1 MLSEYNLPINFVGRD
16 GFYWWIG
23 QIEFSDKEIKPSN
36 RFKVRIVGQHLKEC
50 EKVATEDLP
59 WASVMLPATTPYSTG
74 NTSGATAN
82 FKPGDWVVGFF
93 LDGSEGQQPM
103 IMGSIGTTA
112 NASTRT
118 PEQDP
123 NPGQTCKS
131 FTNFVRNDR
140 IEATDKSKGSD
151 GNAETTINKNQGGT
165 IAAGSS
171 ATAPNTLLALPC
183 ENSEQNPFG
192 TEFCVELAKPTCP
205 PDTASQFERTL
216 GGLFKAIQDSNG
228 QVGSALVSKYTGGL
242 MKTVDL
248 AQGYINKC
256 FAICRTLLARVKGEI
271 IKWIRKGIDELL
283 KAILTPRNG
292 GLKSVI
298 EFMKKQLEKIGCT
311 IDGLLERILNFL
323 SNLIFGLIMN
333 ILNNATCA
341 IESAVSSFLN
351 DLESMIS
358 GVVAQLLSGIQS
370 ILSVISSPLD
380 IVGQAIS
387 YIMNLL
393 GISCSG
399 VGDGCNEEEENCTTD
414 KPKKGNPL
422 DAILEALSQGDL
434 ANLQTY
440 CSAAYQNADNITTP
454 TVPSVIGGTPTPS
467 TTGTTPTPPTATAAA
482 ATPATPSYNIVA
494 SVPVLNEG
502 DTVTYFVTTDNV
514 ADGTALP
521 YQFNVPSSEISVPVM
536 GTITISVAA
545 GGTTGTGSLAVTI
558 IDDAIY
564 EPTDTM
570 TIELL
575 DTSNNVVSSETVT
588 ILESDLP
595 TAAAAAPAA
604 AVAVSAII
612 NSTGVLNL
620 TNSGSTANPVSF
632 VSGAVAPATPVTS
645 AAVVGNLNMTINNPT
660 TSVTASIFTPP
671 VSTTPSYRLVS
682 NKGIVDEG
690 DSITFTFT
698 TTNVADNTTFNYTM
712 FGSGI
717 ASSDFVSG
725 TTIGSF
731 QVVSN
736 TASITIDIANDT
748 SFEGLELCTFS
759 VNGTGQSVIF
769 GISADT
775 VSTPTT
781 TPPVVPFVTPVP
793 CPPVVD
799 STGQIVS
806 IGVCTVGGPYLT
818 PPFISISGAGFGA
831 SAIAELDN
839 DGYLT
844 GINILRPGIGY
855 EPTEINSQCIITGFI
870 LTRVGS
876 SYTSTPTVY
885 INGDSSIA
893 SATID
898 DSGRVIG
905 VEIVD
910 RTRVFNSYPKV
921 EIFGDGYGAA
931 AVAKVSCITTE
942 DYINLGID
950 LGDGRQGSYVDCP

>member
-1 MLSEYNLPINFVGRD
+1 MLSEYNLPINFAGRD

-23 QIEFSDKEIKPSN
+23 QIEASDKEIKPSN

-50 EKVATEDLP
+50 GKVATQDLP

-82 FKPGDWVVGFF
+82 FKSGDWVVGFF
-93 LDGSEGQQPM
+93 LDGAEGQQPM

-112 NASTRT
+112 NASANI
-118 PEQDP
+118 PAEDP
-123 NPGQTCKS
+123 NPGQTCKA

-140 IEATDKSKGSD
+140 IEATDKPKGSE

-192 TEFCVELAKPTCP
+192 TEFCVELAKPSCP

-228 QVGSALVSKYTGGL
+228 QIGSALVSKYTGGL
-242 MKTVDL
+242 MNTVDL

-283 KAILTPRNG
+283 KAILTPKNG

-298 EFMKKQLEKIGCT
+298 EFMKKQLERIGCT

-358 GVVAQLLSGIQS
+358 GVVAQLLSGIQA

-380 IVGQAIS
+380 IIGQAIN

-399 VGDGCNEEEENCTTD
+399 VGEGCNEEEENCTTD

-422 DAILEALSQGDL
+422 DAILEALSNGSLADL
-434 ANLQTY
+434 QNQ
-440 CSAAYQNADNITTP
+440 CDEAYDNADDITTP
-454 TVPSVIGGTPTPS
+454 TVPSVIGGTPSTPVPPPLPPAPVS
-467 TTGTTPTPPTATAAA
+467 PAAIPPTPT
-482 ATPATPSYNIVA
+482 YDIVA
-494 SVPVLNEG
+494 SVPVVDEG

-514 ADGTALP
+514 SNGTALP
-521 YQFNVPSSEISVPVM
+521 YQFNVPAAEISVPVM
-536 GTITISVAA
+536 GTITITVAP
-545 GGTTGTGSLAVTI
+545 GGTTGTGTLDVTI
-558 IDDAIY
+558 VDDAIY
-564 EPTDTM
+564 ELDDTI
-570 TIELL
+570 TIQLL
-575 DTSNNVVSSETVT
+575 DTGNNIVADETITV
-588 ILESDLP
+588 LASD
-595 TAAAAAPAA
+595 APAVVPVA
-604 AVAVSAII
+604 AIPAVVSAIVD
-612 NSTGVLNL
+612 STGILNL
-620 TNSGSTANPVSF
+620 TNSGSAASPVNF
-632 VSGAVAPATPVTS
+632 VAGAIPPAAPVIS
-645 AAVVGNLNMTINNPT
+645 VSLVGNLNMVITNPST
-660 TSVTASIFTPP
+660 LITPSIFTPP
-671 VSTTPSYRLVS
+671 VLITPSYRLTADRYT
-682 NKGIVDEG
+682 VDEG
-690 DSITFTFT
+690 DSITFTFN
-698 TTNVADNTTFNYTM
+698 TTNVADNTTFNYTL
-712 FGSGI
+712 FGSDI
-717 ASSDFVSG
+717 SSTDFVSG
-725 TTIGSF
+725 TTLGSF

-736 TASITIDIANDT
+736 TASIMIDIADDT

-759 VNGTGQSVIF
+759 VNGTGQSVVF
-769 GISADT
+769 GISADIT
-775 VSTPTT
+775 STPIV
-781 TPPVVPFVTPVP
+781 TPPTVPFVSPVP
-793 CPPVVD
+793 CSPIVD
-799 STGQIVS
+799 SSGQIIS
-806 IGVCTVGGPYLT
+806 ISVCTVGGPYLT

-831 SAIAELDN
+831 SAVAELND

-855 EPTEINSQCIITGFI
+855 EPTEIDSQCIITGFI

-876 SYTSTPTVY
+876 SYTTNPTVY

-898 DSGRVIG
+898 DKGRVIG
-905 VEIVD
+905 VEIFD
-910 RTRVFNSYPKV
+910 RTKVFNAYPKV

-931 AVAKVSCITTE
+931 AVAKISCISTE

-950 LGDGRQGSYVDCP
+950 LGGDRQGSYVDCP